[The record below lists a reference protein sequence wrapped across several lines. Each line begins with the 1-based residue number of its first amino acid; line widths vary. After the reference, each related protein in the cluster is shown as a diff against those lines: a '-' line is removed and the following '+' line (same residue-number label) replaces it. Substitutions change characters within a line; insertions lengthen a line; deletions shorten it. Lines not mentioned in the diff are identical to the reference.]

1 MRPYSRNVGID
12 SHSLWQ
18 ELQSQ
23 VQMDIG
29 KGRKMI
35 YGHLVIYHI
44 GQTLEKWSLRSLKL
58 VPSPS
63 TSQGEEQKSEISFG
77 KQGFLNVSPL
87 LAQLCCHY

>member
-1 MRPYSRNVGID
+1 MRPHSRHVGVD

-23 VQMDIG
+23 VQTDIG

-63 TSQGEEQKSEISFG
+63 TRQGDEQKSKLVFENKAS
-77 KQGFLNVSPL
+77 
-87 LAQLCCHY
+87 